1 MSLSRLARFFTAPAT
16 AVAMLLLPILLGSCT
31 LKSGGFVITE
41 PAHLRFFNALVD
53 GGPINVQVIA
63 VNQDSQTLL
72 TGLPFEGVS
81 NYLDINAGNQQ
92 INIVANNTSTIYS
105 GTQLFID
112 DAFYSFMVYGTSASP
127 VVLPIPDA
135 VANTPEGGQF
145 SIRFMNAAYSSIGF
159 DVYVTTPGASLANM
173 SPNFSNLAYGNITLF
188 TAIAT
193 GSYQVRFTLPN
204 SKQVIY
210 DAGTIDFAEKAS
222 YQLVAYTKGSGTLLS
237 AALLNL
243 DTVGAGSAIQSRQ
256 AQIKLVHTAPG
267 TATVNA
273 FVDGATAFA
282 NLPYLGASSYE
293 TLAAGAHTV
302 TVETVATPGA
312 VIASAQPTFAPATDT
327 TVVLTGPPGAQSAVV
342 LADTNLPATAGSA
355 RIRFVNVAANTGPVD
370 VYINFAQRVA
380 AIPSNAASGYLELPE
395 NTYAITFDLAGTTTV
410 LLNLPAVEV
419 DAGGTYTLYLAG
431 NPGALTGLLTHDD

>member
-1 MSLSRLARFFTAPAT
+1 MRAVQIIRVQPEPMLAEADVPVPAPRDGEVLIRVHAAGVT
-16 AVAMLLLPILLGSCT
+16 PSELLWSPTTQNKDGSPRNRAIPGHEFSGVVAALG
-31 LKSGGFVITE
+31 KEIK
-41 PAHLRFFNALVD
+41 D
-53 GGPINVQVIA
+53 
-63 VNQDSQTLL
+63 
-72 TGLPFEGVS
+72 
-81 NYLDINAGNQQ
+81 
-92 INIVANNTSTIYS
+92 
-105 GTQLFID
+105 
-112 DAFYSFMVYGTSASP
+112 
-127 VVLPIPDA
+127 
-135 VANTPEGGQF
+135 F
-145 SIRFMNAAYSSIGF
+145 SIGDEVFGMN
-159 DVYVTTPGASLANM
+159 DW
-173 SPNFSNLAYGNITLF
+173 
-188 TAIAT
+188 
-193 GSYQVRFTLPN
+193 
-204 SKQVIY
+204 
-210 DAGTIDFAEKAS
+210 
-222 YQLVAYTKGSGTLLS
+222 
-237 AALLNL
+237 
-243 DTVGAGSAIQSRQ
+243 
-256 AQIKLVHTAPG
+256 
-267 TATVNA
+267 